1 MTTELKKLFDTLDP
15 ITKQFIFDKVICNE
29 TNNTKEDFDN
39 GVVNVDIYGFVTE
52 KLSEQLGDVAHIF
65 SFIGITEDHKD
76 FEKIKHY
83 LIIPEE
89 TRDIE
94 YYQKELDEK
103 IDKLIETT
111 KQKFEYSKNNAE
123 RKYNYN
129 FDRIIN
135 NFSYAIRNGN
145 FPKIT
150 LYGVDYSILTSSGAN
165 ACISV
170 SSTSPCFEVKPEG
183 NNAGYFTFGTI
194 RVWEKTKPSLW
205 VRTFVKFFFGVNWND
220 A

>member
-1 MTTELKKLFDTLDP
+1 MTTEPKMKIKESSKAYQLNIKKLL
-15 ITKQFIFDKVICNE
+15 
-29 TNNTKEDFDN
+29 
-39 GVVNVDIYGFVTE
+39 
-52 KLSEQLGDVAHIF
+52 EQLGDVAHIF
-65 SFIGITEDHKD
+65 SFICIAEDHQD
-76 FEKIKHY
+76 FEEIKHY

-89 TRDIE
+89 TRGIE

-111 KQKFEYSKNNAE
+111 KKKFEYSKNNAE

-129 FDRIIN
+129 FDRIIG
-135 NFSYAIRNGN
+135 NFSYALRNGIS
-145 FPKIT
+145 PKIA
-150 LYGVDYSILTSSGAN
+150 LYGINESIFSSGAN

-170 SSTSPCFEVKPEG
+170 FPSFVVKPEG
-183 NNAGYFTFGTI
+183 HNAGYFTFRTI

-205 VRTFVKFFFGVNWND
+205 MRTFVKFFFGVNWKD